1 MEQIN
6 GKKICVYT
14 LGCKVNKYESNSLI
28 NALREK
34 GFFVT
39 EELEV
44 CDKYII
50 NTCAVTAEAER
61 KSKQVI
67 AKINRLNENAQII
80 VMGCASQNNA
90 KAFLNKKNVKFI
102 SGTADKQNIAN
113 MLEREGVDI
122 KELPDV
128 YEETGNTCNVQTR
141 AFIKIQDGCDNFCSY
156 CIIPYLRGRSR
167 SRSIQSVKNEILS
180 LAGEVKEFV
189 ITGINISAYG
199 KDTGSSLTELIEN
212 LSDIDARIRLGSL
225 EAGTVE
231 KNLLCALKKLKNFC
245 PHFHLSLQSG
255 SNKILKAMNR
265 HYTAEEFYSGILL
278 IREFFPFAAV
288 TTDIICG
295 FPDETEEDFECTV
308 TLCEKAKLADIHI
321 FPYSKREG
329 TAAAKFKGLPSDLIK
344 QRVNIL
350 KQLKQRLKNSF
361 TEINMGEK
369 LFLLT
374 ETYENGY
381 CTGYSENYLKLYV
394 KENLEL
400 NKIYCVKP
408 FSRFKDGAEAKTEN
422 KN

>member
-1 MEQIN
+1 MEQVN

-67 AKINRLNENAQII
+67 AKINKLNENAQII

-90 KAFLNKKNVKFI
+90 QAFLNKKNVKFI

-113 MLEREGVDI
+113 MLEREGVEI
-122 KELPDV
+122 KKLPET

-167 SRSIQSVKNEILS
+167 SRSIQSIKNEILS
-180 LAGEVKEFV
+180 LGEVKEFV

-199 KDTGSSLTELIEN
+199 KDTGGSLTELIEN
-212 LSDIDARIRLGSL
+212 LNDIDARIRLGSL

-231 KNLLCALKKLKNFC
+231 KNLLLALKKLKNFC

-265 HYTAEEFYSGILL
+265 HYTAEEFYSSILL
-278 IREFFPFAAV
+278 IREFFPFAAI

-295 FPDETEEDFECTV
+295 FPNETEEDFEYTV

-329 TAAAKFKGLPSDLIK
+329 TAAAKLKGLPSYVIK
-344 QRVNIL
+344 KRVNIL

-361 TEINMGEK
+361 TEINIGK
-369 LFLLT
+369 RLFLLT

-394 KENLEL
+394 KEKLEL

-408 FSRFKDGAEAKTEN
+408 FSHFKDGAEAKTEIEN
-422 KN
+422 